1 MSEEKNEQKNE
12 VTETGEA
19 GKKTGISKGVFII
32 IAVLALLVIGLGA
45 YIIGDKTGKDS
56 KKDNGSSQ
64 VASNEITADSKQD
77 DKTEAFTAD
86 GKTTE
91 KSTSSTIATETTE
104 EKKESKRKNNPL
116 FDSKSEIYLKVD
128 DGNSWGSEGSF
139 TRQYGIDICN
149 NNKEA
154 VKNWK
159 ITFSGFEGEVKVGDN
174 WCGNFKL
181 DNGTLS
187 ITPLDYNNE
196 IPSGQSTNIGFMM
209 IFDSEKASKT
219 EPDIKLFV
227 NGEEVTGGSSDK
239 KNDKTTEK
247 SDDKTTEKTDEKED
261 KTTESSGGSDKSNA
275 SAELYD
281 KHGALK
287 VDNVDLVD
295 KDGKKIQ
302 LKGVSTHGIAWF
314 PAYVNKDAFKTLRDE
329 WGVNLIRLAMYTD
342 EGMGYCTDGNKDDLK
357 ALIDKGVK
365 AATELNMY
373 VIIDWHILHD
383 LTPLRYE
390 DEAKDFFAEISEKYK
405 DYGNVIYEI
414 CNEPN
419 GGTSWSDVK
428 KYAEDIIPIIRNN
441 APDAVIIVGTPN
453 WSQEVDKAASDQ
465 LSFDNIMY
473 AVHFYAA
480 THKDDIRNKVKT
492 ARNAGAPVFISEF
505 SICDASGNGGIDYSS
520 AEEWMKYLDENDMS
534 YAIWSL
540 CNKDETS
547 ALISSSNE
555 ATSGWSYDD
564 LSDAGKW
571 YKDHLSK

>member
-64 VASNEITADSKQD
+64 VASNETTAESSQD

-86 GKTTE
+86 SKTTE
-91 KSTSSTIATETTE
+91 ISTSSIVATETTE

-149 NNKEA
+149 NSGEA

-196 IPSGQSTNIGFMM
+196 IPSGQSKNIGFMM

-239 KNDKTTEK
+239 KDDKTTEK